1 MSPGCNP
8 LFLLLLLG
16 AEFFQEFLSHP
27 NSFVLRCA
35 CWGLIFGLLQH
46 TMQHHITQPGPSER
60 SRLLSVL
67 NPSFHVSNTFFSQYG
82 TELSVALGFLGGF
95 FCPLHRAE
103 WCVLGK
109 WLWMNFNFCTNTE
122 GDGLCIERCEQ
133 EQCYHIYYVGFFFI
147 ILRSQVLYRC
157 KIKTA
162 GTNKVKNKGIHFG
175 LCCSHCGKSN
185 LNSKPSGLYRLWLN
199 L

>member
-1 MSPGCNP
+1 MDMSPGCNP

-95 FCPLHRAE
+95 FALFTELSDACWENGFGWILISAQTPKE
-103 WCVLGK
+103 MVYVLSDVSRSSVITSIMWVFFLLFWEAK
-109 WLWMNFNFCTNTE
+109 C
-122 GDGLCIERCEQ
+122 CIDA
-133 EQCYHIYYVGFFFI
+133 
-147 ILRSQVLYRC
+147 
-157 KIKTA
+157 K
-162 GTNKVKNKGIHFG
+162 
-175 LCCSHCGKSN
+175 
-185 LNSKPSGLYRLWLN
+185 
-199 L
+199 